1 MDPLILVGIILL
13 VIGLAVV
20 GVVILQARLAN
31 HRRQQMVGEEE
42 TVIPVNL
49 ASVNDAV
56 IVAQLG
62 GQVTFV
68 NERTRKWFSMDSGD
82 PDLWV
87 LAQRVD
93 PPEAFLELFAAE
105 GQASFSVGDMR
116 LEASSHQVAVGNTPQ
131 FVVVLRQE
139 ASLPS
144 LDKDERGSG
153 QALRVISE
161 VSRSLNATLDFSET
175 LDASIDGINR
185 LLQPDSIQVCLWN
198 QESEHLRPVVRS
210 GPETFV
216 ASTQS
221 PDQEVHRDHGF
232 TGWVARKRLPLLIR
246 NVLAQ
251 DEIEY
256 SPRITDPT
264 IGSYIGVPL
273 TVRNRFI
280 GTLEITQPRPN
291 QFDEDDKSL
300 LVLIAEQ
307 IALAIDNARR
317 YSDQTERIEE
327 LAGLQK
333 IAEAMSM
340 LQDPYQLY
348 AQLGQRVAELMDTET
363 GGVMLYDRDNERL
376 VSQVPIHGVSDE
388 LAADFII
395 PLERGGQARS
405 LWEDTFFWM
414 SNNLVEE
421 PIVTDLGLGWLA
433 EFTGTN
439 ALAMA
444 MMRLGDE
451 SIGLLHVSNKNNGEP
466 FTLDDIRLLQLYADQ
481 AAILVESAR
490 LYSQEQSR
498 VAELRGLQQISQTL
512 SSLTN
517 PDELYRQLT
526 QRIAELMGV
535 YICGVLLHDPETD
548 MLTARQPFFGMG
560 DDLTKD
566 YDINVGK
573 RGLARDVWREYDM
586 FVSNSVTVDE
596 YIDQIGIRTVMR
608 EANISNVMFAPLIA
622 GGRRFGLLQVA
633 NKENGRDFDDS
644 DQRLVAI
651 FAGQAATLIDNAR
664 LYQDTDQTLRRRADE
679 LRSVSRISR
688 EVNATL
694 ELERILE
701 VIATEA
707 LKAEGAAYGNLVM
720 FRWNDNETDII
731 PTMTFGAETSSD
743 ARILELAV
751 ARSGDAVVIDDFE
764 KVPHFP
770 SPRSGTRSALIVPIQ
785 FEGRVVGLI
794 GLYGTS
800 TSALGPDAAE
810 FVQALSSQ
818 ATIAVTNATR
828 YKEQVERSDLLRQR
842 AEQLT
847 QIFELSRAF
856 RSDQSVEGNLAS
868 VAKAI
873 QDTVGFNK
881 VLVSVLEEDTKTL
894 HPVAHAGFSPAVFD
908 TISER
913 HADYAL
919 AEQFIDIPYRLSE
932 SYMVPHTESLAL
944 YAALGLTATA
954 DDQQDQPASGKP
966 GEWTPGTLLLVPL
979 RSSEQDIIGL
989 LTIDHPDDGMI
1000 PTRNTVELLEI
1011 FANQAAITVE
1021 NSRLYRSAAERAEE
1035 LSNSLSDLEQ
1045 RNEELNALS
1054 AQLISKEAELS
1065 QVNELLDLRAKR
1077 LLATHRVMESIN
1089 TTQTPDD
1096 VLRQI
1101 AFAMV
1106 QEMDIDQC
1114 IIALGATGD
1123 ENGNLRVVAMEGRF
1137 PEDMEQSSILDG
1149 DDPISTAYNQR
1160 DAVLVKPGRSRT
1172 AAGAR
1177 LAEIVGTQTMFALPM
1192 QFSSGQRGVLA
1203 VGSTRPGAA
1212 FGDEDKDLFQL
1223 LTSQIVVEYENA
1235 TLYQKVQR
1243 EAANTSSERDRL
1255 QQLHVITTALQQA
1268 ESLQNRLTVIAR
1280 GIRSVGWGRVV
1291 VALLDDDMR
1300 VYNLATAGYEAVD
1313 PKSTSVRESLISGD
1327 VWKRRFE
1334 DQEFNSL
1341 RVGASYYLPHDHPWV
1356 RKNIYNQPASNGSSS
1371 NGISHNGTT
1380 WHPQDQLYIPMYSGT
1395 NIVGIIALR
1404 DPIDGQRPTEVTL
1417 RPLELFVQQASSA
1430 IENIRLYQETLELQ
1444 SYNEAVVQSIQQGI
1458 VVLDRDADVETFNAF
1473 VREEYNWTDIATGRN
1488 LFGLVPSLLEIK
1500 LDKDFNQVVKEGSPV
1515 ERTQVNVQ
1523 LNVRAEDDQ
1532 PDNTVNIALYPRFDE
1547 AGTSTGVV
1555 MLIEDISST
1564 LQLEAD
1570 IALRGQQLASLSDIS
1585 RNITSTLSFNQII
1598 ESIRK
1603 QASDV
1608 VAYDQLSVWLYE
1620 FQNNN
1625 FTLVDTDGVEK
1636 DTVKDTCLLTH
1647 SDNLRESI
1655 LSTQEPVYIPDVH
1668 ADERGPQ
1675 GYANRSWLG
1684 VPMVA
1689 GGSMIGAMLFEQ
1701 KRPGAYAPADVKV
1714 AEAYAN
1720 QVGVALENARLFEEV
1735 TESATE
1741 LARRTQRLST
1751 LNRIS
1756 ATIGRSLDQNSILQT
1771 ALDELVSAMDA
1782 PQGSVVLFDREAQ
1795 RGQLVAL
1802 HPSNPDGSVIDLT
1815 INLSDNPPLDL
1826 LQSRRQPVTMHHIVG
1841 NEDYNAMASLFEA
1854 RSVDSVLMSPIMV
1867 GNNVIGMLAVEH
1879 TDASREF
1886 SDEQI
1891 EIAETITNQA
1901 ATALQNA
1908 RLYSETV
1915 SRQREL
1921 GILFEASQTASSSL
1935 DLETVV
1941 NSAARYFTRAM
1952 NMDGCMIS
1960 IWNRADDE
1968 LRALIDFDAK
1978 DGRKTLTAEDH
1989 RRVLRSF
1996 PATYS
2001 VLAERGALVINVSN
2015 TDLSERERDWL
2026 KQKKVGTALMLP
2038 LVTRDEAIGLVEL
2051 WSKEEVNRI
2060 SQSNIRIGRA
2070 LAASV
2075 ATSMQNASLH
2085 VETQSRLN
2093 ELATINEISR
2103 ALTGAISVED
2113 LMRTIA
2119 QQVAEIF
2126 GNPSVTVAQY
2136 DSSTNQISFPLAI
2149 RDGIRSHLSP
2159 VEATDSLYKYIID
2172 DRDPVLLSS
2181 NVEDWLENIELEAF
2195 DKLKSICA
2203 VPLIAGEKV
2212 VGVLSLEDY
2221 DAEERFTR
2229 SDLRVLSPIAAQV
2242 GVSLENTRLY
2252 SELEQRLSETTTL
2265 QEISRLV
2272 SSALDLEE
2280 IFQRVVKELAEAFN
2294 YPLITLHALEGRMLN
2309 LKASSGYTDEEID
2322 AAKLREV
2329 ELERG
2334 VIGRAIR
2341 SGKGQLVPDVSQDD
2355 DFIRIKK
2362 WTRNMLAVPVE
2373 SEGIVLGVLAVK
2385 SGDERPITQN
2395 DVSLMQTFAGQVAT
2409 AMVNASIYTQMVQF
2423 SEELEHRVN
2432 ERTEEL
2438 RSERDRIDTLYR
2450 ITVELTAS
2458 LDLDRVLQRAL
2469 ELVGAAIGAEHGS
2482 LFLID
2487 PQSPRLIFRAAMSD
2501 YEIIPPGGKQ
2511 IELTRHQGI
2520 AGWVMD
2526 NRQSVLIDDVRDDKR
2541 WDTVPGTENRRSM
2554 IGAPLTS
2561 GNEVLGC
2568 LFFNSDAVAQFNEG
2582 HLQLVE
2588 AAANQV
2594 ATSINNAEL
2603 YRMISSQAERLGT
2616 MLRSQQTEAAKSQA
2630 ILESVADGVMVSD
2643 QMGEIILFNAA
2654 AERILDLRRSEVLGR
2669 PSTDLIGLYGA
2680 GAANWAD
2687 MLEEWE
2693 ADPVQYSGRFF
2704 SDRIEVGSKIVSVR
2718 VSPAVNNNEYLGL
2731 VSVFR
2736 DITAEVVAD
2745 RVKSEFV
2752 ARVSHE
2758 LRTPMTSI
2766 KGYADLMLMGAGG
2779 ELSEE
2784 HRNYLDTIR
2793 TNADRL
2799 SSLVNDLLDISKI
2812 EQDGMQLDIRR
2823 MEVGD
2828 VIADILYSLDGR
2840 MAAEEREI
2848 DLFVEMDEDL
2858 PMIEADEERL
2868 TQILANLVDNAYQY
2882 TDDGGSITIRAEA
2895 VDDGVQIDVEDTGI
2909 GIPSKY
2915 QATIFDRFVRAEE
2928 QSRVFQTAG
2937 TGLGLSIVKNLVEMH
2952 HGRIWFES
2960 EEDKGTTFHIWI
2972 PELYTTGR
2980 QR

>member
-1 MDPLILVGIILL
+1 MDPLILAGIVLL
-13 VIGLAVV
+13 VMGLAVI
-20 GVVILQARLAN
+20 GVVIISARLAN
-31 HRRQQMVGEEE
+31 QRRQQMVGEEE
-42 TVIPVNL
+42 NVIPVNL

-68 NERTRKWFSMDSGD
+68 NERTRKWFNLDSGD

-87 LAQRVD
+87 LAQRVV

-105 GQASFSVGDMR
+105 GQASFIVNDMR
-116 LEASSHQVAVGNTPQ
+116 LEASSHQVVVGSTSQ
-131 FVVVLRQE
+131 FIVVLRQE

-144 LDKDERGSG
+144 LGKDERGSG

-161 VSRSLNATLDFSET
+161 VSRALNATLDFSET
-175 LDASIDGINR
+175 LNAAVDGVNR
-185 LLQPDSIQVCLWN
+185 LLQPDSVQLCLWN
-198 QESEHLRPVVRS
+198 QESEHLHPVARS
-210 GPETFV
+210 GPDTFV
-216 ASTQS
+216 ASTHNS
-221 PDQEVHRDHGF
+221 DQEMHRDNGF
-232 TGWVARKRLPLLIR
+232 TGWVARKRLPLLVR
-246 NVLAQ
+246 NVLSQ
-251 DEIEY
+251 TEIDY
-256 SPRITDPT
+256 TPRLTDPT
-264 IGSYIGVPL
+264 TGSYLGVPL

-280 GTLEITQPRPN
+280 GTLEITKPKPN
-291 QFDEDDKSL
+291 EFDEDDQSL

-376 VSQVPIHGVSDE
+376 VAQVPIYGVSDDI
-388 LAADFII
+388 ASDFII
-395 PLERGGQARS
+395 PLNRGTPARS
-405 LWEDTFFWM
+405 LWDDTFFWM
-414 SNNLVEE
+414 SNNLPEE
-421 PIVTDLGLGWLA
+421 PIVADLGLSMIA
-433 EFTGTN
+433 EWTGTN
-439 ALAMA
+439 TIAMA

-466 FTLDDIRLLQLYADQ
+466 FNMEDIRLLQLYANQ

-498 VAELRGLQQISQTL
+498 VAELRGLQQITQTL

-535 YICGVLLHDPETD
+535 YICGILLYDAEAD
-548 MLTARQPFFGMG
+548 MLVARQPFFGMG

-566 YDINVGK
+566 YEINVGK
-573 RGLARDVWREYDM
+573 RGLARDVWRDYEL
-586 FVSNSVTVDE
+586 FLSNSVTVDE
-596 YIDQIGIRTVMR
+596 YIDQLGIRSVMR
-608 EANISNVMFAPLIA
+608 EANIRHIMFAPLIA

-633 NKENGRDFDDS
+633 DKKNGTDFDDS
-644 DQRLVAI
+644 DQRLVTI

-664 LYQDTDQTLRRRADE
+664 LYQDTDQTMRRRADE

-701 VIATEA
+701 VIASEA

-720 FRWNDNETDII
+720 FEWNNNETDIER
-731 PTMTFGAETSSD
+731 TMMFGEELSND
-743 ARILELAV
+743 AKILELAV
-751 ARSGDAVVIDDFE
+751 ARSGEPVVIDDFE

-770 SPRSGTRSALIVPIQ
+770 SPRPGTRSALLVPIH
-785 FEGRVVGLI
+785 FEGRVVGMI

-800 TSALGPDAAE
+800 ISAMGPNAAE

-856 RSDQSVEGNLAS
+856 RSDQSVEANLAS

-881 VLVSVLEEDTKTL
+881 VLVSVLEESTL
-894 HPVAHAGFSPAVFD
+894 TLVPVAQIGFTEGVFEV
-908 TISER
+908 IAQQR
-913 HADYAL
+913 ADWEL
-919 AEQFIDIPYRLSE
+919 AEQFIDLPYRLSE
-932 SYMVPHTESLAL
+932 SFMVPHTESLAL
-944 YAALGLTATA
+944 YVAMGLTASQTE
-954 DDQQDQPASGKP
+954 PKSEVGPGTP

-979 RSSEQDIIGL
+979 RSSEENIIGL
-989 LTIDHPDDGMI
+989 LTIDQPDSGMI

-1035 LSNSLSDLEQ
+1035 LSSSLSDLEQ
-1045 RNEELNALS
+1045 RNTELNALS

-1089 TTQTPDD
+1089 TTQVPEV

-1101 AFAMV
+1101 ANAMV
-1106 QEMDIDQC
+1106 EEMDIDQC
-1114 IIALGATGD
+1114 IIAIGSEAD
-1123 ENGNLRVVAMEGRF
+1123 DNGNLRVVAMEGRF
-1137 PEDMEQSSILDG
+1137 PDDIEHNSILDG
-1149 DDPISTAYNQR
+1149 EDPLSIAYKQR

-1172 AAGAR
+1172 PAGAR
-1177 LAEIVGTQTMFALPM
+1177 LAEIVGTQTLFALPM

-1212 FGDEDKDLFQL
+1212 FGDEDRDLFTL
-1223 LTSQIVVEYENA
+1223 VTSQIEVEYENA
-1235 TLYQKVQR
+1235 TLYQKVQT
-1243 EAANTSSERDRL
+1243 EAENTTSERDKL
-1255 QQLHVITTALQQA
+1255 QQLHLITTALQQT
-1268 ESLQNRLTVIAR
+1268 ESLEDRLTVIAR
-1280 GIRSVGWGRVV
+1280 GIRSVGWGRVA

-1300 VYNLATAGYEAVD
+1300 VYNIATAGYD
-1313 PKSTSVRESLISGD
+1313 SIDTKSTSIRETLISGD
-1327 VWKRRFE
+1327 VWKRRFD

-1341 RVGASYYLPHDHPWV
+1341 RIGASYYLPHDHPWV
-1356 RKNIYNQPASNGSSS
+1356 QKNIYNRPTKNGK
-1371 NGISHNGTT
+1371 NGQRSTEGNK
-1380 WHPQDQLYIPMYSGT
+1380 WHPQDQLYIPMYSGP
-1395 NIVGIIALR
+1395 NIVGIISLR
-1404 DPIDGQRPTEVTL
+1404 DPVDGTRPTETTL

-1458 VVLDRDADVETFNAF
+1458 IVLDRNAQIETFNAF
-1473 VREEYNWTDIATGRN
+1473 VREEYNWTDVAVGRN
-1488 LFGLVPSLLEIK
+1488 LFALLPALEVMK
-1500 LDKDFNQVVKEGSPV
+1500 FEQDFEQVVEQGKPS
-1515 ERTQVNVQ
+1515 ERPQVNIQ
-1523 LNVRAEDDQ
+1523 LDIRAEADDQ
-1532 PDNTVNIALYPRFDE
+1532 ENTVNIALYPRFDE
-1547 AGTSTGVV
+1547 AGAATGVV
-1555 MLIEDISST
+1555 MLVEDISST
-1564 LQLEAD
+1564 IQLEAD

-1585 RNITSTLSFNQII
+1585 RSITSTLSFNQII
-1598 ESIRK
+1598 ESIGQ

-1608 VAYDQLSVWLYE
+1608 VVYDQLSVWIYDFE
-1620 FQNNN
+1620 SNDFM
-1625 FTLVDTDGVEK
+1625 LVDTVNIQPSDIIK
-1636 DTVKDTCLLTH
+1636 NNLLTNNEAV
-1647 SDNLRESI
+1647 SKALIE
-1655 LSTQEPVYIPDVH
+1655 TQEPVYIPDTQ
-1668 ADERGPQ
+1668 ADERAPES
-1675 GYANRSWLG
+1675 YPMRSWLG

-1689 GGSMIGAMLFEQ
+1689 GGSLIGALQFEQ
-1701 KRPGAYAPADVKV
+1701 VRAAAYAPADVKV

-1771 ALDELVSAMDA
+1771 ALDELVGAMDA

-1795 RGQLVAL
+1795 RGELVAL
-1802 HPSNPDGSVIDLT
+1802 HPSNPDGSIIDMTFSLV
-1815 INLSDNPPLDL
+1815 DNPPIDL
-1826 LQSRRQPVTMHHIVG
+1826 LRSKRQPVAMHNIIG
-1841 NEDYNAMASLFEA
+1841 NEDYNAMAGLFEA
-1854 RSVDSVLMSPIMV
+1854 RSVESVLIAPIMV

-1879 TDASREF
+1879 TDGERRF
-1886 SDEQI
+1886 SDEQL

-1941 NSAARYFTRAM
+1941 SSAARYFTRAM
-1952 NMDGCMIS
+1952 SMDGCMIS
-1960 IWNRADDE
+1960 LWDTSEDE
-1968 LRALIDFDAK
+1968 LRALIDYDAN
-1978 DGRKTLTAEDH
+1978 DGRKQLTTNDH
-1989 RRVLRSF
+1989 RRVLRSY

-2001 VLAERGALVINVSN
+2001 VLSERGALVINVSN

-2026 KQKKVGTALMLP
+2026 KRKGVGTALMLP

-2051 WSKEEVNRI
+2051 WSTEEVNRI

-2070 LAASV
+2070 LASSV

-2085 VETQSRLN
+2085 VETQSRLT

-2103 ALTGAISVED
+2103 ALTGAISGED
-2113 LMRTIA
+2113 LMQTIA
-2119 QQVAEIF
+2119 KQVATIF

-2136 DSSTNQISFPLAI
+2136 DTNTEQIVFPLVI
-2149 RDGIRSHLSP
+2149 RDGIRVHFSP
-2159 VEATDSLYKYIID
+2159 VAATDSLYKYIID
-2172 DRDPVLLSS
+2172 DRDPVLLTT
-2181 NVEDWLENIELEAF
+2181 NADEWLETIELEAF
-2195 DKLKSICA
+2195 EGLKSICA

-2221 DAEERFTR
+2221 DQEERFTR

-2252 SELEQRLSETTTL
+2252 GELEQRLSETTTL

-2280 IFQRVVKELAEAFN
+2280 IFIRVVKELADAFS
-2294 YPLITLHALEGRMLN
+2294 YPLITLHTLEGRQLL
-2309 LKASSGYTDEEID
+2309 LKASFGYTEEEIEQ
-2322 AAKLREV
+2322 AELREV
-2329 ELERG
+2329 NLERG
-2334 VIGRAIR
+2334 VIGRAIT
-2341 SGKGQLVPDVSQDD
+2341 SGEAQLVPNIQQDSDVIQ
-2355 DFIRIKK
+2355 IKQ
-2362 WTRNMLAVPVE
+2362 WTRSMLAVPIV
-2373 SEGIVLGVLAVK
+2373 SEAIVLGVLAVK

-2395 DVSLMQTFAGQVAT
+2395 DVSLLQTFAGQVAT

-2423 SEELEHRVN
+2423 SEELEHRVT

-2526 NRQSVLIDDVRDDKR
+2526 NRQSILIDDVRDDPR
-2541 WDTVPGTENRRSM
+2541 WDVVPGTENRRSM

-2568 LFFNSDAVAQFNEG
+2568 LFFNSDTIGQFNQG

-2630 ILESVADGVMVSD
+2630 ILESIADGVMVSD

-2669 PSTDLIGLYGA
+2669 PSSDLIGLYGA
-2680 GAANWAD
+2680 GAANWAN
-2687 MLEEWE
+2687 MLQRWE
-2693 ADPVQYSGRFF
+2693 ADPIQYSGRFF

-2736 DITAEVVAD
+2736 DITAEVIAD

-2779 ELSEE
+2779 DLSEE

-2793 TNADRL
+2793 NNADRL
-2799 SSLVNDLLDISKI
+2799 SALVNDLLDISKI
-2812 EQDGMQLDIRR
+2812 EQGGLQLDIHQI
-2823 MEVGD
+2823 EVGD
-2828 VIADILYSLDGR
+2828 IIADVLYSLDGR
-2840 MAAEEREI
+2840 MSMEARELELYVEI
-2848 DLFVEMDEDL
+2848 DETL
-2858 PMIEADEERL
+2858 PMVEADADRM

-2882 TDDGGSITIRAEA
+2882 TPDGGSIIIRAEA
-2895 VDDGVQIDVEDTGI
+2895 VEDGVQIDVEDNGI
-2909 GIPSKY
+2909 GIPEKDQNSV
-2915 QATIFDRFVRAEE
+2915 FDRFFRAEE
-2928 QSRVFQTAG
+2928 QSLVFQTAG
-2937 TGLGLSIVKNLVEMH
+2937 TGLGLSIVKNLVDMH
-2952 HGRIWFES
+2952 QGRIWFES
-2960 EEDKGTTFHIWI
+2960 TEGEGTTFHFWI
-2972 PELYTTGR
+2972 PTEYRTGR
-2980 QR
+2980 RV

>member
-1 MDPLILVGIILL
+1 MEPLIAVGTVLL
-13 VIGLAVV
+13 VIGLLVV
-20 GVVILQARLAN
+20 GVVLISARLAN
-31 HRRQQMVGEEE
+31 QRRQQMVDDAE

-56 IVAQLG
+56 VVAQLG
-62 GQVTFV
+62 GQMVFV
-68 NERTRKWFSMDSGD
+68 NDLTRKWFNLDSGD

-105 GQASFSVGDMR
+105 GQASFSLGDMR
-116 LEASSHQVAVGNTPQ
+116 LEASSHQVAMGSTPQ

-139 ASLPS
+139 ASLPT

-161 VSRSLNATLDFSET
+161 VSRALNATLDFPET
-175 LDASIDGINR
+175 LSSAVEGVNR
-185 LLQPDSIQVCLWN
+185 LLQPDSVQICLWN
-198 QESEHLRPVVRS
+198 QESEHLRPVARS
-210 GPETFV
+210 GPDTFV
-216 ASTQS
+216 ASTNNT
-221 PDQEVHRDHGF
+221 DQEVHRDTGF
-232 TGWVARKRLPLLIR
+232 TGWVARKRLPLLIK
-246 NVLAQ
+246 NVLSQ
-251 DEIEY
+251 EEVDY
-256 SPRITDPT
+256 TPRLTDPN

-280 GTLEITQPRPN
+280 GTLEITKSRPN
-291 QFDEDDKSL
+291 ELDEDDNAL

-307 IALAIDNARR
+307 IAIAIDNARR

-348 AQLGQRVAELMDTET
+348 AQLGQRIAELMDTET
-363 GGVMLYDRDNERL
+363 GGVLLFDRDNERL
-376 VSQVPIHGVSDE
+376 VAQLPTYGISDE
-388 LAADFII
+388 LTAEFII
-395 PLERGGQARS
+395 PLERGTQARS
-405 LWEDTFFWM
+405 LWDDTFFWM
-414 SNNLVEE
+414 SNDLIEDAT
-421 PIVTDLGLGWLA
+421 VTDAGMDYLA
-433 EFTGTN
+433 EVTGTQ
-439 ALAMA
+439 AIAMA
-444 MMRLGDE
+444 KMRLGE
-451 SIGLLHVSNKNNGEP
+451 GAIGVLHVSNKNSGEP
-466 FTLDDIRLLQLYADQ
+466 FNMEDIRLLQLYAEQ

-517 PDELYRQLT
+517 ADELYRQLT

-535 YICGVLLHDPETD
+535 YICGILLYDPETEK
-548 MLTARQPFFGMG
+548 LTARQPFFGMG
-560 DDLTKD
+560 DELTKG
-566 YDINVGK
+566 YEINVGK
-573 RGLARDVWREYDM
+573 RGLARDIWREYEL
-586 FVSNSVTVDE
+586 FTSNSVTVDE
-596 YIDQIGIRTVMR
+596 YIDQIGVRSVLR
-608 EANISNVMFAPLIA
+608 NANIRKVMFAPLIA

-633 NKENGRDFDDS
+633 NKENGTDFDDS
-644 DQRLVAI
+644 DRRLVTI

-664 LYQDTDQTLRRRADE
+664 LYEDTNQTMRRRADE

-701 VIATEA
+701 VIANEA
-707 LKAEGAAYGNLVM
+707 LKAEGAAYGNLLM
-720 FRWNDNETDII
+720 FEWNSNDSDIV
-731 PTMTFGAETSSD
+731 PMMSFGAELSRE

-751 ARSGDAVVIDDFE
+751 ARSGDPVVIDDFE

-770 SPRSGTRSALIVPIQ
+770 SPRPGTRSALLVPIK

-794 GLYGTS
+794 SLYGTKI
-800 TSALGPDAAE
+800 SAMGANATE

-828 YKEQVERSDLLRQR
+828 HQEQVARSDLLRQR

-856 RSDQSVEGNLAS
+856 RSDQSVEDNLAS
-868 VAKAI
+868 VARAI
-873 QDTVGFNK
+873 QDTVGFEK
-881 VLVSVLEEDTKTL
+881 VLVTVLEDDTKTL
-894 HPVAHAGFSPAVFD
+894 APVAHAGFSDEVFD
-908 TISER
+908 VIAEQQ
-913 HADYAL
+913 ADWAL
-919 AEQFIDIPYRLSE
+919 ADQFIDLPYRLSE

-944 YAALGLTATA
+944 YSAIGLTATNIE
-954 DDQQDQPASGKP
+954 PAEGSGNP
-966 GEWTPGTLLLVPL
+966 GEWTHGTLLIVPL
-979 RSSEQDIIGL
+979 RSSEKDIIGTL
-989 LTIDHPDDGMI
+989 IIDQPSDGMI

-1035 LSNSLSDLEQ
+1035 LSKSLSDLEQ
-1045 RNEELNALS
+1045 RNTELKALS
-1054 AQLISKEAELS
+1054 DQLISKDAELS

-1114 IIALGATGD
+1114 IIAVGSGAE
-1123 ENGNLRVVAMEGRF
+1123 ENGNLRIVALEGRF
-1137 PEDMEQSSILDG
+1137 PDNIEYSSLLDG
-1149 DDPISTAYNQR
+1149 DDPISMAYKQR

-1172 AAGAR
+1172 EAGAR
-1177 LAEIVGTQTMFALPM
+1177 LAESVGTQTMVALPM
-1192 QFSSGQRGVLA
+1192 QFSSGMGGVLA

-1212 FGDEDKDLFQL
+1212 FGDEDRDLFTL
-1223 LTSQIVVEYENA
+1223 LTSQIAVEYENA
-1235 TLYQKVQR
+1235 TLYQKVQQ
-1243 EAANTSSERDRL
+1243 EAENTTSERDRL
-1255 QQLHVITTALQQA
+1255 QQLHLITTALQQA
-1268 ESLQNRLTVIAR
+1268 ESLDDRLKVIAR

-1291 VALLDDDMR
+1291 VALLDEDMH
-1300 VYNLATAGYEAVD
+1300 VYNIATAGYD
-1313 PKSTSVRESLISGD
+1313 TGDTKSTTIRESLISGD
-1327 VWKRRFE
+1327 IWKRRFD

-1341 RVGASYYLPHDHPWV
+1341 RIGASYYLPHDHPWV
-1356 RKNIYNQPASNGSSS
+1356 RKNIYGQSAKNGKSSKNGHSRNGS
-1371 NGISHNGTT
+1371 G
-1380 WHPQDQLYIPMYSGT
+1380 WHPQDQLYIPMYAGS
-1395 NIVGIIALR
+1395 NIVGIISLR
-1404 DPIDGQRPTEVTL
+1404 DPIDGAKPTENTL

-1444 SYNEAVVQSIQQGI
+1444 GYNEAVVQSIQQGI
-1458 VVLDRDADVETFNAF
+1458 VVLNSDAKVETFNAF
-1473 VREEYNWTDIATGRN
+1473 VREEYNWTDIAMGRN
-1488 LFGLVPSLLEIK
+1488 LFALLPSLSEAGLA
-1500 LDKDFNQVVKEGSPV
+1500 DDFNQVIDAGKPV
-1515 ERTQVNVQ
+1515 ERPQINCQ
-1523 LNVRAEDDQ
+1523 LNVRAEEGAQ
-1532 PDNTVNIALYPRFDE
+1532 SNTVNVALYPRFDE
-1547 AGTSTGVV
+1547 AGNTTGVV
-1555 MLIEDISST
+1555 VLIEDITST
-1564 LQLEAD
+1564 TRLEAD

-1585 RNITSTLSFNQII
+1585 RRITSTLSFNQIV
-1598 ESIRK
+1598 ESISE
-1603 QASDV
+1603 QAGDV
-1608 VAYDQLSVWLYE
+1608 VAFDRLSVWLYTFE
-1620 FQNNN
+1620 TDS
-1625 FTLVDTDGVEK
+1625 FTLIDTTGQLAETAEADS
-1636 DTVKDTCLLTH
+1636 LLAAND
-1647 SDNLRESI
+1647 SLREAI
-1655 LSTQEPVYIPDVH
+1655 LSTQEPVYIPDTQS
-1668 ADERGPQ
+1668 DERARTAYPM
-1675 GYANRSWLG
+1675 RSWLG

-1689 GGSMIGAMLFEQ
+1689 GGSLIGVLLFEQ
-1701 KRPGAYAPADVKV
+1701 KEPGRYAPADVKV

-1741 LARRTQRLST
+1741 LARRTQRLSM

-1756 ATIGRSLDQNSILQT
+1756 ATIGRSLDQTSILQT
-1771 ALDELVSAMDA
+1771 ALDELVVAMDA

-1795 RGQLVAL
+1795 LGELIAL
-1802 HPSNPDGSVIDLT
+1802 HPSNSDGSIIDLT
-1815 INLSDNPPLDL
+1815 ISLVDNPPLDVL
-1826 LQSRRQPVTMHHIVG
+1826 RNRREPVAVHHIIG
-1841 NEDYNAMASLFEA
+1841 NEDYNNMAGLFEA
-1854 RSVDSVLMSPIMV
+1854 RSVESVMMAPILL

-1879 TDASREF
+1879 TDSNREF
-1886 SDEQI
+1886 SQEQV

-1941 NSAARYFTRAM
+1941 NSAARYFVRALS
-1952 NMDGCMIS
+1952 MDGCMIS
-1960 IWNRADDE
+1960 LWDRADDR
-1968 LRALIDFDAK
+1968 LRALIDYNAK
-1978 DGRKTLTAEDH
+1978 DGRRELTRDDQ
-1989 RRVLRSF
+1989 RKVLRTY

-2001 VLAERGALVINVSN
+2001 VLSERGALVINVSN
-2015 TDLSERERDWL
+2015 TDLSEKERNWL

-2085 VETQSRLN
+2085 VETQSRLT

-2119 QQVAEIF
+2119 RQVATIF
-2126 GNPSVTVAQY
+2126 GNPSVTVAQF
-2136 DSSTNQISFPLAI
+2136 DRKSNQVSFPLVV
-2149 RDGIRSHLSP
+2149 RDGIRSHIAPIESS
-2159 VEATDSLYKYIID
+2159 DSLYKYIID

-2181 NVEDWLENIELEAF
+2181 GVSDWLSYIELEAF
-2195 DKLKSICA
+2195 EGLKSICA

-2221 DAEERFTR
+2221 EQEERFTR

-2252 SELEQRLSETTTL
+2252 GELEQRLSETTTL

-2280 IFQRVVKELAEAFN
+2280 IFQRVVQELAQAFN
-2294 YPLITLHALEGRMLN
+2294 YPLITLHTLEGRELL
-2309 LKASSGYTDEEID
+2309 LKASFGYSDEEIEN
-2322 AAKLREV
+2322 A
-2329 ELERG
+2329 ELSRVSIERG

-2341 SGKGQLVPDVSQDD
+2341 TSEAQLVPDISQDED
-2355 DFIRIKK
+2355 VIQIKK
-2362 WTRNMLAVPVE
+2362 WSRSMLAVPVISE
-2373 SEGIVLGVLAVK
+2373 SIVLGALAVK
-2385 SGDERPITQN
+2385 SGDERPITEN
-2395 DVSLMQTFAGQVAT
+2395 DVGLMQTFAGQLAT
-2409 AMVNASIYTQMVQF
+2409 AMVNASIYSQMVAF
-2423 SEELEHRVN
+2423 SEELEHRVT

-2511 IELTRHQGI
+2511 VELTRHQGI

-2526 NRQSVLIDDVRDDKR
+2526 NRQSVLIDDVREDPR

-2568 LFFNSDAVAQFNEG
+2568 LFFNSDTISQFNQG

-2630 ILESVADGVMVSD
+2630 ILESIADGVMVSD

-2669 PSTDLIGLYGA
+2669 PSTDLIGLYGM
-2680 GAANWAD
+2680 GAANWAN
-2687 MLEEWE
+2687 MLQEWE
-2693 ADPVQYSGRFF
+2693 SDPTQYSGRFF

-2718 VSPAVNNNEYLGL
+2718 VSPAVNNSEYLGL

-2793 TNADRL
+2793 SNADRL

-2812 EQDGMQLDIRR
+2812 EQGGLQLDIRP
-2823 MEVGD
+2823 MEIGE

-2840 MAAEEREI
+2840 MTAENRE
-2848 DLFVEMDEDL
+2848 LELYVEMEDDL
-2858 PMIEADEERL
+2858 PVIEADEERI
-2868 TQILANLVDNAYQY
+2868 TQILANLVDNSYQY
-2882 TDDGGSITIRAEA
+2882 TPNGGHIIIRAQP
-2895 VDDGVQIDVEDTGI
+2895 VDEGVQIDIEDSGI
-2909 GIPSKY
+2909 GIPEEY
-2915 QATIFDRFVRAEE
+2915 HEIVFERFIRAEE
-2928 QSRVFQTAG
+2928 QSMVFQTAG
-2937 TGLGLSIVKNLVEMH
+2937 TGLGLSIVKNLVDMH

-2960 EEDKGTTFHIWI
+2960 TEGEGTTFHVWI
-2972 PELYTTGR
+2972 PELYKTGR
-2980 QR
+2980 